1 MIATP
6 IPRETLLHVV
16 KTLPAA
22 PHILSQLGHLLLD
35 PNSDMDEVIK
45 LLRCDTA
52 LTARIIRISNSAF
65 YSTGHR
71 NASIDEALARVG
83 FNEVYRLTGLAAV
96 AQISDH
102 DLPTYGITGAQLR
115 ENSLLTALI
124 AEIMAEFTNV
134 NPRHAYTAGLLRS
147 IGKIAI
153 DRLACTG
160 SYSGSYANHANL
172 PLAEWETAFMGLN
185 NCDAAAVILSE
196 WRFPAMTVT
205 AIHQHYLLSPSQ
217 SDLALLLNLA
227 SGAADRGGHPLPGE
241 ARYWGVPPAN
251 LEAAGLTAE
260 QVDESL
266 RRALEIFG
274 PMRAAVS

>member
-65 YSTGHR
+65 YSAGQR

-102 DLPTYGITGAQLR
+102 DLPTYGFTGAQLR
-115 ENSLLTALI
+115 ENSLLTALV
-124 AEIMAEFTNV
+124 AEIMAEYTEI

-153 DRLACTG
+153 DRLARSG
-160 SYSGSYANHANL
+160 SYSGNYANHSHL
-172 PLAEWETAFMGLN
+172 GLAEWETAFIGLN

-196 WRFPAMTVT
+196 WRFPVATVT
-205 AIHQHYLLSPSQ
+205 AIREHYLLAPSQ
-217 SDLALLLNLA
+217 ADLTHLLNLA

-241 ARYWGVPPAN
+241 SRYWEAPPEKLA
-251 LEAAGLTAE
+251 AAGLTAE
-260 QVDESL
+260 QVEESL